1 MNNQPDPTLAKA
13 EIDLRNAEEA
23 IERATKERDEIAAFI
38 RRHKMYAALSS
49 GVRQPQRGAKDET
62 MAEALEAILSASNA
76 AMSVSDILSA
86 LKARGR
92 KMNSENPIAN
102 VSSILSRNK
111 EQFQYEQG
119 RGWTLRGS

>member
-1 MNNQPDPTLAKA
+1 MNNQSDPTLAKA

-49 GVRQPQRGAKDET
+49 GIRQHQRAAKDET
-62 MAEALEAILSASNA
+62 MAEALEAILSASNT
-76 AMSVSDILSA
+76 AMAVSDILAA

-92 KMNSENPIAN
+92 KMNTENPVAN

-111 EQFQYEQG
+111 EIFQYEQG
-119 RGWTLRGS
+119 QGWTLRAS